1 MKAASQP
8 IQRAR
13 DAKLLVIRR
22 AGSIEHWPRSELVEL
37 LEPGDLLIA
46 NDAATLPASLAG
58 IHVPTGRSI
67 EVRLAGR
74 RSLEPTDVGRFLAV
88 IFGTGDFRTRT
99 EDRPPPPV
107 LSPGDLIQLGPLQA
121 TIERLENHPRLVQL
135 RFDGSTAQIWSGL
148 ARHGNPIQYA
158 HVRQPLALWDVWT
171 PIAGPIAAFEPPSAG
186 FTLSWEML
194 SAMTAKGVEFA
205 TLTHAAGISSTGD
218 PHLDARL
225 PFDEP
230 YRIPAYTAAA
240 IARAK
245 ERRARVIA
253 MGTTV
258 VRALEDA
265 AQSEGGVTPGT
276 GLSTQKIGP
285 TTRLRIVDA
294 LVSGTHERGTSHY
307 ELLRAFLPSETLEHM
322 EQQLE
327 SQHYRTHEF
336 GDSILVEKAAPLETF
351 TSQDSIL
358 VEKTPEPLDTSTS
371 QTPPAEMRHSYAASA
386 YAHPR
391 PRGNDPDCPR

>member
-8 IQRAR
+8 IQRSSE
-13 DAKLLVIRR
+13 AKLLVIRR
-22 AGSIEHWPRSELVEL
+22 GGSIEHWLRSELLEL

-46 NDAATLPASLAG
+46 NDAATLPASLPG

-74 RSLEPTDVGRFLAV
+74 TSLEPTDVGRFLAV

-99 EDRPPPPV
+99 EDRPPPPPIA
-107 LSPGDLIQLGPLQA
+107 PGDPIQLGPLQA
-121 TIERLENHPRLVQL
+121 SVERLENHPRLVQL
-135 RFDGSTAQIWSGL
+135 RFHGSAAEIWSGL
-148 ARHGNPIQYA
+148 ARHGSPIQYA

-171 PIAGPIAAFEPPSAG
+171 PVAGPAVAFEAPSAG
-186 FTLSWEML
+186 FALSWGML
-194 SAMTAKGVEFA
+194 NAMTAKGVEFA

-245 ERRARVIA
+245 ERRTRVIA
-253 MGTTV
+253 VGTTV

-265 AQSEGGVTPGT
+265 AQPEGGVKVGT
-276 GLSTQKIGP
+276 GLSTRKIGP
-285 TTRLRIVDA
+285 TTHLRIVDA

-307 ELLRAFLPSETLEHM
+307 ELLRAFVPSRTLEHM
-322 EQQLE
+322 EQQLDL
-327 SQHYRTHEF
+327 QHYRTHEF
-336 GDSILVEKAAPLETF
+336 GDSILVEKAVARLNP
-351 TSQDSIL
+351 S
-358 VEKTPEPLDTSTS
+358 
-371 QTPPAEMRHSYAASA
+371 HSPSG
-386 YAHPR
+386 R
-391 PRGNDPDCPR
+391 L